1 MARRK
6 IRRKMAILKKPALSR
21 EKKETQ
27 VNTGI
32 KENKSPPKKLSFMS
46 HVNPVVA
53 SIIIVY
59 IIIIIVYFFQSSNQQ
74 ATRESLLQ
82 DKQLIINQLS
92 NVNISRGNAALS
104 NSGFA
109 FVSGNTIDIEK
120 LRNFAEKNY
129 SDVKKELNLQND
141 FCIHFEDEN
150 GNAIDISPITGRS
163 GVGIGSSRLKFTI
176 VNNAGE
182 TTGSIS
188 C

>member
-1 MARRK
+1 MTAS
-6 IRRKMAILKKPALSR
+6 KKPASDR

-27 VNTGI
+27 VNVSN
-32 KENKSPPKKLSFMS
+32 KESKSSLKKLSFMS
-46 HVNPVVA
+46 HMNPIVA
-53 SIIIVY
+53 SIIVVY
-59 IIIIIVYFFQSSNQQ
+59 IIIIVVYFFQSNNQQ
-74 ATRESLLQ
+74 ATQESLLQ

-92 NVNISRGNAALS
+92 NSNISQGDAALS

-109 FVSGNTIDIEK
+109 FIAGNTIDIEK

-150 GNAIDISPITGRS
+150 GNAIDISSITGRS
-163 GVGIGSSRLKFTI
+163 GIGIGSSRLKFTI
-176 VNNAGE
+176 VNSVGE
-182 TTGSIS
+182 NTSSIS

>member
-1 MARRK
+1 MTRRK
-6 IRRKMAILKKPALSR
+6 ISRKMVASKKHASSR
-21 EKKETQ
+21 EKKEIQ
-27 VNTGI
+27 LNTSS
-32 KENKSPPKKLSFMS
+32 KENKSSPKKLSFMS
-46 HVNPVVA
+46 HMNPIVA

-59 IIIIIVYFFQSSNQQ
+59 IIIIIVYFFQSNNQQ
-74 ATRESLLQ
+74 TIQESLLQ

-92 NVNISRGNAALS
+92 NVNISQENTALS

-109 FVSGNTIDIEK
+109 FIAGNTIDIEK

-129 SDVKKELNLQND
+129 SDIKKELNLQND

-182 TTGSIS
+182 NTETIS